1 MSGEYEAPVVSDFGS
16 LTELTAQT
24 FNKVGPSPDVVT
36 QVNENI
42 VGSLTPF
49 P

>member
-1 MSGEYEAPVVSDFGS
+1 MSPHYEAPSISDLGS

-24 FNKVGPSPDVVT
+24 FNKVGPSPDFVT

-42 VGSLTPF
+42 IGSLTPF

>member
-1 MSGEYEAPVVSDFGS
+1 MSGQYEAPSVSDLGS
-16 LTELTAQT
+16 LAELTAQT

-42 VGSLTPF
+42 IGSLTPF